1 MTRAILAALIGT
13 LSIGAGTQ
21 EIRLRAANEI
31 PALLADKKVPSVSI
45 ARIEAGDIVFSAAYG
60 LQAAGIPASTKTLY
74 NIASLSKPI
83 SAEVVLRLASQ
94 GRLSLDDPMYLYWTD
109 PDIARDDRRKLLT
122 PRLAMSHQTGFPN
135 WRRETGGVL
144 AFKRTPGEAYGYS
157 GEGFE
162 YLARYAEKK
171 THTDFEALAQ
181 SLVLDPMKMAD
192 TAYTRRAWFDGRIAL
207 PTDSQGKVLQPQIA
221 DHWNASDL
229 IYTTPTDYARFM
241 LGVIRG
247 EGLSPAIAAER
258 IRIQVAEGSRSCT
271 SAKIAG
277 CPDAQG
283 FGLGWEIIKFG
294 DETFLMHTGH
304 GCLSRDAC

>member
-1 MTRAILAALIGT
+1 MTRIMVAALIGT
-13 LSIGAGTQ
+13 LSLPQARK
-21 EIRLRAANEI
+21 IRLRAANEI
-31 PALLADKKVPSVSI
+31 PLLLADRSAQRVDRPHRRGTHRVQRSLRD
-45 ARIEAGDIVFSAAYG
+45 AGAGDSAT
-60 LQAAGIPASTKTLY
+60 TKTLY

-109 PDIARDDRRKLLT
+109 PDIANDDRRKLLT

-135 WRRETGGVL
+135 WRRETGGAL

-162 YLARYAEKK
+162 YLARYAGKK

-181 SLVLDPMKMAD
+181 SLVLDPLKMAD

-229 IYTTPTDYARFM
+229 IYTTPGDRP
-241 LGVIRG
+241 LPG
-247 EGLSPAIAAER
+247 IAADYQR
-258 IRIQVAEGSRSCT
+258 TSC
-271 SAKIAG
+271 S
-277 CPDAQG
+277 
-283 FGLGWEIIKFG
+283 
-294 DETFLMHTGH
+294 
-304 GCLSRDAC
+304 